1 MFALLGACVAIAYH
15 LVSGLAR
22 ILAPLAGGL
31 APALAIIACTVAVR
45 LLLAPLSYYSLRGQA
60 SQARLLPQVR
70 ELQQRHKGQP
80 DRLQR
85 ELSQLYK
92 REGTGA
98 LAGCLP
104 ALLQLPFFSVL
115 YRLLESRTIDGRP
128 NSLLSHDLL
137 GAPLGSHWLG
147 SPGPVSVQGA
157 VFFALFALL
166 GVVGWLSS
174 RSARR
179 WAAATAAQHGHA
191 GDGGRAGSGGSAGQ
205 GGRAGRAGQAG
216 HKARGSSAAVPAGAA
231 QPGRMVGLVTRAL
244 PYTTVVVA
252 AVVPLAAG
260 LYLLTS
266 SAWAAAERRLLSR
279 KAAQSAS
286 AGPSRRHRR
295 GGGDVPGIIRSA

>member
-31 APALAIIACTVAVR
+31 APVLAIIACTAAVR

-157 VFFALFALL
+157 VFLALFALL
-166 GVVGWLSS
+166 AVVGWLSS

-179 WAAATAAQHGHA
+179 FAAATAAQHDSA
-191 GDGGRAGSGGSAGQ
+191 GDRGKAGRGGSA
-205 GGRAGRAGQAG
+205 
-216 HKARGSSAAVPAGAA
+216 ARGTVRPGEAVRSGEAVPQARLEQRSRAA
-231 QPGRMVGLVTRAL
+231 
-244 PYTTVVVA
+244 
-252 AVVPLAAG
+252 
-260 LYLLTS
+260 
-266 SAWAAAERRLLSR
+266 
-279 KAAQSAS
+279 
-286 AGPSRRHRR
+286 
-295 GGGDVPGIIRSA
+295 

>member
-1 MFALLGACVAIAYH
+1 MFALFGACVAVAYH

-22 ILAPLAGGL
+22 IIAPLAGGL
-31 APALAIIACTVAVR
+31 APVLAIIACTVAVR
-45 LLLAPLSYYSLRGQA
+45 LLLMPLSYYSLRGQA
-60 SQARLLPQVR
+60 SQARLLPRVR
-70 ELQQRHKGQP
+70 ELQQRHTGHP

-85 ELSQLYK
+85 ELSLLYK
-92 REGTGA
+92 EEGTGR
-98 LAGCLP
+98 LGGCLP

-147 SPGPVSVQGA
+147 APGA
-157 VFFALFALL
+157 VSGQGVVFLGLFALL
-166 GVVGWLSS
+166 AVVGWLSA

-179 WAAATAAQHGHA
+179 FTAAAAAQ
-191 GDGGRAGSGGSAGQ
+191 SA
-205 GGRAGRAGQAG
+205 
-216 HKARGSSAAVPAGAA
+216 KGSSAAKGSSSASPAGAS
-231 QPGRMVGLVTRAL
+231 QPGGVAGLLTRAL
-244 PYTTVVVA
+244 PYTTVAVA

-266 SAWAAAERRLLSR
+266 SAWAAAERRLLRR

-286 AGPSRRHRR
+286 AGPPRRDRR
-295 GGGDVPGIIRSA
+295 RGGDVPGVIRSA

>member
-1 MFALLGACVAIAYH
+1 MFALLGACVAVAYH

-31 APALAIIACTVAVR
+31 APVLAIIACTAAVR

-60 SQARLLPQVR
+60 SQARLLPKVR

-115 YRLLESRTIDGRP
+115 YRLLESRTIGGRP

-157 VFFALFALL
+157 VFLALFALL
-166 GVVGWLSS
+166 AVVGWLSS

-179 WAAATAAQHGHA
+179 FAAATAAQHDSA
-191 GDGGRAGSGGSAGQ
+191 GGRDSAG
-205 GGRAGRAGQAG
+205 
-216 HKARGSSAAVPAGAA
+216 PAGAA
-231 QPGRMVGLVTRAL
+231 QPGGVIGLVTRAL
-244 PYTTVVVA
+244 PYTTIVVA

-266 SAWAAAERRLLSR
+266 SAWAAAERRVLSR

-286 AGPSRRHRR
+286 AGPSRRHQR
-295 GGGDVPGIIRSA
+295 GGGDVPGVIRSA

>member
-1 MFALLGACVAIAYH
+1 MFALLGACVAVAYH

-31 APALAIIACTVAVR
+31 APVLAIIACTAAVR

-70 ELQQRHKGQP
+70 ELQQRHAGHP

-85 ELSQLYK
+85 ELSLLYK
-92 REGTGA
+92 REGTGR
-98 LAGCLP
+98 LGGCLP

-147 SPGPVSVQGA
+147 APGPASGQVA
-157 VFFALFALL
+157 VFFGLFALL
-166 GVVGWLSS
+166 AVVGWLSS
-174 RSARR
+174 RSAARF
-179 WAAATAAQHGHA
+179 AAATAAPRA
-191 GDGGRAGSGGSAGQ
+191 STAKGGTAAKEGTAAKASSAG
-205 GGRAGRAGQAG
+205 
-216 HKARGSSAAVPAGAA
+216 KASSAAGPAGAA
-231 QPGRMVGLVTRAL
+231 QPGGVIGLLTRAL

-260 LYLLTS
+260 VYLLTS
-266 SAWAAAERRLLSR
+266 SAWAAAERRALRR
-279 KAAQSAS
+279 KAMQSAS
-286 AGPSRRHRR
+286 AGASQRDRR
-295 GGGDVPGIIRSA
+295 GGGDVPGVIRSA

>member
-1 MFALLGACVAIAYH
+1 MFALLGACVAVAYH

-31 APALAIIACTVAVR
+31 APVLAIIACTAAVR

-60 SQARLLPQVR
+60 SQAQLLPKVR

-157 VFFALFALL
+157 VFLALFALL
-166 GVVGWLSS
+166 AVVGWLSS
-174 RSARR
+174 RFARR
-179 WAAATAAQHGHA
+179 FAAATAAQ
-191 GDGGRAGSGGSAGQ
+191 DDSAG
-205 GGRAGRAGQAG
+205 GPGRTAG
-216 HKARGSSAAVPAGAA
+216 PAGAA
-231 QPGRMVGLVTRAL
+231 QPGGVIGLVTRAL
-244 PYTTVVVA
+244 PYTTIVVA

-266 SAWAAAERRLLSR
+266 SAWAAAERRVLSR
-279 KAAQSAS
+279 KAAQSAA
-286 AGPSRRHRR
+286 AGPSRRHQR
-295 GGGDVPGIIRSA
+295 GGGDVPGVIRSA